1 MRSVKRF
8 MSIRGNRHGNDT
20 PDPQNPQTF
29 NQVIDSILNT
39 QVSIVSEAPPIENQ
53 VDDDGDDVVVI
64 VDNDDG
70 DVIIVDDNDDH
81 DHDAI
86 VVPAGLPSMLFQEPD
101 DTNVYEFSHIH
112 VGDGGGGGD
121 GINMGEQQKED
132 HWHSDIDDNI
142 PVKKHCGGAT
152 HSSTQRDST
161 PRE

>member
-8 MSIRGNRHGNDT
+8 MSIRGNRRGNDT
-20 PDPQNPQTF
+20 PDLQDPQIF

-53 VDDDGDDVVVI
+53 VDDDGDDDVVI

-86 VVPAGLPSMLFQEPD
+86 VVPAGLPSMPFQEPD
-101 DTNVYEFSHIH
+101 DTTNGYEFLHIH
-112 VGDGGGGGD
+112 VGDGGGGGGD
-121 GINMGEQQKED
+121 GINMSEQQKEN
-132 HWHSDIDDNI
+132 HWHSDIEDNI
-142 PVKKHCGGAT
+142 
-152 HSSTQRDST
+152 S
-161 PRE
+161 